1 MIITQKTF
9 WGYYLD
15 KKKIIKLAKKDFE
28 KAWMESGKLLKK
40 PHHDQQ
46 HPRLRFT
53 TGKSHVLYDTI
64 WQIRQAYLQLGFQE
78 TINPLFVEEEHIY
91 KQFGPEAPAVLDRC
105 FYLAGLPRPDIGLGM
120 DKIEKIEKL
129 GVEVNEDRLKGL
141 QDVFRGYK
149 KGDVEGDDL
158 VHDVSASLEVED
170 HIGLRVLEKVF
181 PEIHELQAIP
191 SRTTLRSHMTSG
203 WFISLQNIHNKT
215 KLPLKLFSIDRC
227 FRREQREDSSHLMTY
242 HSASCVVV
250 DDEVSLDVGKAIS
263 ESLLEYFGF
272 SKFKFI
278 PDEKKSKYYIP
289 ETQTEVYGYH
299 PQLKEWIEIAT
310 FGLYSPIAL
319 SRYGIDEEVMNLG
332 VGAERIAMVL
342 NQENDIREMVYPQIY
357 RKWMLTDRDLA
368 TMLRINYYPVTVE
381 GKSLMEN
388 IISLWSEKASTE
400 SPCEFTIFSGEFLGK
415 NITLKAVEE
424 ESNTRLLGPAAKNQ
438 VYISQGNIVGVP
450 VEGKLDD
457 PLIKEAMSRGI
468 PTNINYIEALAAQ
481 AAYQIEEM
489 VVSGM
494 EEIKIRSTIARSLSD
509 INLQL
514 DNVALNYITGN
525 NKEIDI
531 RGPIFSTLICKR
543 D

>member
-1 MIITQKTF
+1 
-9 WGYYLD
+9 
-15 KKKIIKLAKKDFE
+15 
-28 KAWMESGKLLKK
+28 
-40 PHHDQQ
+40 
-46 HPRLRFT
+46 
-53 TGKSHVLYDTI
+53 
-64 WQIRQAYLQLGFQE
+64 
-78 TINPLFVEEEHIY
+78 
-91 KQFGPEAPAVLDRC
+91 
-105 FYLAGLPRPDIGLGM
+105 
-120 DKIEKIEKL
+120 
-129 GVEVNEDRLKGL
+129 
-141 QDVFRGYK
+141 
-149 KGDVEGDDL
+149 
-158 VHDVSASLEVED
+158 
-170 HIGLRVLEKVF
+170 
-181 PEIHELQAIP
+181 
-191 SRTTLRSHMTSG
+191 
-203 WFISLQNIHNKT
+203 
-215 KLPLKLFSIDRC
+215 
-227 FRREQREDSSHLMTY
+227 
-242 HSASCVVV
+242 VVV

-357 RKWMLTDRDLA
+357 RKWELSDRDLA
-368 TMLRINYYPVTVE
+368 TMLRINYYPVTEE

-388 IISLWSEKASTE
+388 IVSLWSDKASTE
-400 SPCEFTIFSGEFLGK
+400 SPCEFTVFSGEFLGK

-438 VYISQGNIVGVP
+438 VYIYQGNIVGVP

-468 PTNINYIEALAAQ
+468 PTNISYIEALAAQ

-514 DNVALNYITGN
+514 DNVAMNYITGN

-531 RGPIFSTLICKR
+531 RGPIFSTLVCKR

>member
-1 MIITQKTF
+1 M
-9 WGYYLD
+9 D

-28 KAWMESGKLLKK
+28 KAWIESGKLIK
-40 PHHDQQ
+40 PAHHDQQ
-46 HPRLRFT
+46 HPRLRFN
-53 TGKSHVLYDTI
+53 TGKSHILYDTI
-64 WQIRQAYLQLGFQE
+64 WQIRQGYLQLGFHE

-105 FYLAGLPRPDIGLGM
+105 FYLAGLPRPDIGIGM
-120 DKIEKIEKL
+120 AKIEKIEAL
-129 GVEVNEDRLKGL
+129 GVDVNEDRIKNL
-141 QDVFRGYK
+141 QEIFRGYK
-149 KGDVEGDDL
+149 KGYVDGDDL
-158 VHDVSASLEVED
+158 VHDVSASLEVDD

-181 PEIHELQAIP
+181 PEIQELQPLP

-203 WFISLQNIHNKT
+203 WFMSLQNTHNHS

-227 FRREQREDSSHLMTY
+227 FRREQKEDSSHLMSY

-250 DDEVSLDVGKAIS
+250 DNEVSLDVGKAIS

-272 SKFKFI
+272 SSFKFI

-299 PQLKEWIEIAT
+299 PKLKEWIEIAT

-319 SRYGIDEEVMNLG
+319 SKYGIDEEVMNLG
-332 VGAERIAMVL
+332 LGAERIAMVL
-342 NQENDIREMVYPQIY
+342 NNINDIREMVYPHIY
-357 RKWMLTDRDLA
+357 KKWEITDRDLA
-368 TMLRINYYPVTVE
+368 TMLHINYYPVTE
-381 GKSLMEN
+381 DGKLLMN
-388 IISLWSEKASTE
+388 RIISVWNKNKSSE
-400 SPCEFTIFSGEFLGK
+400 SPCKFKIFSGDFLGK

-424 ESNTRLLGPAAKNQ
+424 ESNTRLLGPAASNQ
-438 VYISQGNIVGVP
+438 VYIYQGNIIGVP
-450 VEGKLDD
+450 VTKKLDD
-457 PLIKEAMSRGI
+457 PLIKKAVANGI
-468 PTNINYIEALAAQ
+468 PTNISYLGALAAH
-481 AAYQIEEM
+481 AAYKVEEM
-489 VVSGM
+489 VVSGHDDL
-494 EEIKIRSTIARSLSD
+494 KIRSTIARSLSD

-543 D
+543 N

>member
-1 MIITQKTF
+1 M
-9 WGYYLD
+9 D

-28 KAWMESGKLLKK
+28 KAWMESGKLLKN

-53 TGKSHVLYDTI
+53 TGKSHILYDTI

-181 PEIHELQAIP
+181 PEIHELQP
-191 SRTTLRSHMTSG
+191 VSSRTTLRSHMTSG

-342 NQENDIREMVYPQIY
+342 NQESDIREMVYPQIY
-357 RKWMLTDRDLA
+357 RKWELSDRDLA
-368 TMLRINYYPVTVE
+368 TMLRINYYPVTAD

-388 IISLWSEKASTE
+388 IISLWSGKASTE
-400 SPCEFTIFSGEFLGK
+400 SPCEFNVFSGEFLGK

-438 VYISQGNIVGVP
+438 VYIYQGNIVGVP

-468 PTNINYIEALAAQ
+468 PTNISYIEALAAQ

-494 EEIKIRSTIARSLSD
+494 EEIKIRNTIARSLSD

-514 DNVALNYITGN
+514 DNVAMNYITGN

-531 RGPIFSTLICKR
+531 RGPIFSTLVCKR

>member
-1 MIITQKTF
+1 LIITQKTF

-149 KGDVEGDDL
+149 KGEVEGDDL

-181 PEIHELQAIP
+181 PEIHELQPVP

-289 ETQTEVYGYH
+289 KTQTEVYGYH

-368 TMLRINYYPVTVE
+368 TMLRINYYPVTEE
-381 GKSLMEN
+381 GRSLMEN
-388 IISLWSEKASTE
+388 IISLWSDQASTE

-450 VEGKLDD
+450 VEGNLDD
-457 PLIKEAMSRGI
+457 PLIQEAMSRGI
-468 PTNINYIEALAAQ
+468 PTHISYIEALAAQ

-489 VVSGM
+489 VVSGID
-494 EEIKIRSTIARSLSD
+494 EIKIRSTIARSLSD

-514 DNVALNYITGN
+514 DNVALSYITGN